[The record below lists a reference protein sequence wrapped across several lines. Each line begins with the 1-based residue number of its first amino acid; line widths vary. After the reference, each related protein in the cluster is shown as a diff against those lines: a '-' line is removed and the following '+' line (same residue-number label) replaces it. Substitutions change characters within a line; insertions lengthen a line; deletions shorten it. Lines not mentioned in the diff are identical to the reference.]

1 MAVRICRSVGW
12 GFQSS
17 RALALS
23 NIPGVQ
29 KPQCTASWSRNDS
42 CNGCSLP
49 SCANPSTVTTS
60 RPSICG
66 ARTRQEFTGSPSS
79 RTVHAPHSPISQPH
93 FVPSRPSWSRRRSS
107 RVAEP
112 RPSGNGLI
120 LIGTEGR
127 MKITYTGR
135 QVELAPAQLKK
146 IETQFAKVGKLLD
159 GREEKEAHV
168 ILSLERHLHQA
179 EITVNYYNHQL
190 VGIGSNV
197 DLITAIHSAIEKLEK
212 QTIKVRAKWRD
223 TKRTPRKEEAA
234 APSEAAAEPEEPES
248 ERQVF
253 RINHHERRKPM
264 TLEEALLQMEKGADY
279 LVYRD
284 AETSR
289 VAVLLRRR
297 DGNFDLIEA

>member
-1 MAVRICRSVGW
+1 
-12 GFQSS
+12 
-17 RALALS
+17 
-23 NIPGVQ
+23 
-29 KPQCTASWSRNDS
+29 
-42 CNGCSLP
+42 
-49 SCANPSTVTTS
+49 
-60 RPSICG
+60 
-66 ARTRQEFTGSPSS
+66 
-79 RTVHAPHSPISQPH
+79 
-93 FVPSRPSWSRRRSS
+93 
-107 RVAEP
+107 
-112 RPSGNGLI
+112 
-120 LIGTEGR
+120 

-135 QVELAPAQLKK
+135 QVELAPGQLKK

-168 ILSLERHLHQA
+168 VLSLERHLHQA
-179 EITVNYYNHQL
+179 EVTVNYHNHQL

-223 TKRTPRKEEAA
+223 TKRTPHKEEEE
-234 APSEAAAEPEEPES
+234 APSEPAAEPGEAEPA
-248 ERQVF
+248 RHIN

-264 TLEEALLQMEKGADY
+264 TLDEALLQMEKGADY

-289 VAVLLRRR
+289 VAVLVRRR